1 MAHISINF
9 ISTNPT
15 LITNE
20 EWSKYST
27 EIFDMLSNSGF
38 GIDYIDDLDEMENST
53 EINIEQQINETRNEI
68 NENIKDAFRK
78 LILIREEID
87 KDKDY
92 IIKNKTAK
100 ITDISNILNKTYG
113 SEAYIQIERDEENN
127 LMEIFLLGNKN
138 DYLDTLSYNIEQK
151 DILNE
156 KLYIVGTSN
165 YHY

>member
-27 EIFDMLSNSGF
+27 EIFDMLLNSGF

-53 EINIEQQINETRNEI
+53 EIDIEQQINETRNEI
-68 NENIKDAFRK
+68 NENIKDAFKK

>member
-27 EIFDMLSNSGF
+27 EIFDMLLNSGF

>member
-15 LITNE
+15 LITKE

-27 EIFDMLSNSGF
+27 EIFDMLLNSGF

-53 EINIEQQINETRNEI
+53 EIDIEQQINETRNEI
-68 NENIKDAFRK
+68 NENIKDAFKK

>member
-27 EIFDMLSNSGF
+27 EIFDMLLNSGF

-68 NENIKDAFRK
+68 NENIKDAFKK

>member
-27 EIFDMLSNSGF
+27 KIFDMLLNSGF